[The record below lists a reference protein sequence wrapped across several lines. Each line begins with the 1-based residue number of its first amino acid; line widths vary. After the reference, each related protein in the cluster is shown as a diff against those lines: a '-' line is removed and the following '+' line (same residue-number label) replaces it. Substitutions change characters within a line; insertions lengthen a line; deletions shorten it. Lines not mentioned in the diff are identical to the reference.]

1 MSSDIILWLEFLLLP
16 PGLLIPFAVL
26 GLLQFRKRKRFAI
39 ALILSGIGLTLIL
52 AMPKVARSLISDL
65 QTYPPINLTEVEFDK
80 ETTAIVVL
88 GGGRYPNAPE
98 YQDQD
103 QVSPA
108 TLERLRYAAV
118 LKKELGLP
126 MVLSGG
132 RRNADATPEAVMMN
146 KVLVDEYA
154 VEPEYLEVHA
164 ANTREQAMQVE
175 FLLSDTNINRVVL
188 ITHAWHMP
196 RAVEEFKV
204 SGLNVVP
211 APMGFMATA
220 NQRVNYIPSA
230 AAMQISARALH
241 ESYARIWLNLT
252 YGKPAAK
259 PLEPVQTEPQE
270 DPDS

>member
-1 MSSDIILWLEFLLLP
+1 MSSDVILWLEFLILP

-26 GLLQFRKRKRFAI
+26 GLLVFKKRKRFAV
-39 ALILSGIGLTLIL
+39 AMMLSGVALTLIL

-65 QTYPPINLTEVEFDK
+65 QTYPPVNLTDERFEQA
-80 ETTAIVVL
+80 TTAIVVL

-103 QVSPA
+103 QISPA

-118 LKKELGLP
+118 LKKQLALP

-164 ANTREQAMQVE
+164 ANTREQAMQVK
-175 FLLSDTNINRVVL
+175 FLLADTSITQVVL

-196 RAVEEFKV
+196 RAVDEFKA
-204 SGLNVVP
+204 SGLEVIP

-241 ESYARIWLNLT
+241 ESYARIWLSLT
-252 YGKPAAK
+252 YGKPDPK
-259 PLEPVQTEPQE
+259 PVAPADNESEVRP
-270 DPDS
+270 DP

>member
-16 PGLLIPFAVL
+16 PGLLIPFAVF
-26 GLLQFRKRKRFAI
+26 GLLQFKKRKRFAV
-39 ALILSGIGLTLIL
+39 ALILTGMALILLL

-65 QTYPPINLTEVEFDK
+65 QTYPALDLNDVSFDDQ
-80 ETTAIVVL
+80 TTAIVVL

-98 YQDQD
+98 YQEQD

-118 LKKELGLP
+118 LKKELDLP

-146 KVLVDEYA
+146 KVMVDEYA

-175 FLLSDTNINRVVL
+175 FLLSETSITQVVL

-204 SGLNVVP
+204 SGLDVVP
-211 APMGFMATA
+211 APMGFMATG
-220 NQRVNYIPSA
+220 NQRVNYIPSCLLYTSPSPRDA
-230 AAMQISARALH
+230 
-241 ESYARIWLNLT
+241 
-252 YGKPAAK
+252 
-259 PLEPVQTEPQE
+259 
-270 DPDS
+270 